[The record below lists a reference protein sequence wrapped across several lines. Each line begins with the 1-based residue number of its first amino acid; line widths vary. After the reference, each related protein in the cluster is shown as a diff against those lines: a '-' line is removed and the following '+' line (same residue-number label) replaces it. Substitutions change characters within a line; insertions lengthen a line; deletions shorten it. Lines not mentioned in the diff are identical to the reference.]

1 MLSEEHQKIAA
12 REILAIP
19 GVLLLAIALKM
30 LCFGAIE
37 YPFRWVVTGLYFTRW
52 VWWALT
58 KADRSM
64 FRQNGLI
71 LAFVGGVALV
81 VGSLL
86 NIAALVTMLQR
97 ESQPSLAATA
107 LVPAVVGAAVGVLGV
122 LLVRW
127 ALRRQKRGMKPG
139 S

>member
-127 ALRRQKRGMKPG
+127 ALRRQKRGMKPE

>member
-37 YPFRWVVTGLYFTRW
+37 YRFRWVVTGLYFTRW

-127 ALRRQKRGMKPG
+127 ALRRQKRGMKPE